1 SMFVLRGLTIGA
13 TRQITGRTQ
22 VGALHEVPGYDLA
35 HAVFAGDLVIAGAN
49 FPITILWWLGI
60 AALATWVLLRTAF
73 GNWIFGVGGDAG
85 AARNVGVPVKRVKI
99 LLFMTTAL
107 AACLIA
113 IIQAL
118 NLASTDA
125 LRGTGNEFI
134 TIIAVVVGGTLLTGG
149 YGSAIGSVFGS
160 LIYGMV
166 SVGVI

>member
-1 SMFVLRGLTIGA
+1 IGGL
-13 TRQITGRTQ
+13 
-22 VGALHEVPGYDLA
+22 DLA
-35 HAVFAGDLVIAGAN
+35 SGFKSASIIFASNIQIGGAN
-49 FPITILWWLGI
+49 FSIEIVWWLVL
-60 AALATWVLLRTAF
+60 AALATWVLLRSTF
-73 GNWIFGVGGDAG
+73 GNWIFGVGGDVN
-85 AARNVGVPVKRVKI
+85 AARNVGVPVRRVKI
-99 LLFMTTAL
+99 LLFMMTAL

-118 NLASTDA
+118 HLASTDA

-166 SVGVI
+166 SVGVIFAGVDANWYQVFLGGM